1 MQNATTKEQAHTA
14 GPWLYRPDK
23 YDDWGFVRAQPEQGR
38 LLGGVI
44 CQARDPYALDDVT
57 LNAHRRAKT
66 DPWEANARLIAA
78 APDLLEALQLVW
90 DTYGMDPSRRNLL
103 IGIALA
109 GASGIAFTR
118 SEEHT
123 SELQSLMRI
132 SYAVFCLKK
141 KTTNNKHLH
150 IHL

>member
-90 DTYGMDPSRRNLL
+90 DTYGMDPSVDSSIWQTARAA
-103 IGIALA
+103 IAKA
-109 GASGIAFTR
+109 TGGQSCAPHHWPPKP
-118 SEEHT
+118 HT
-123 SELQSLMRI
+123 SN
-132 SYAVFCLKK
+132 
-141 KTTNNKHLH
+141 T
-150 IHL
+150 

>member
-78 APDLLEALQLVW
+78 APDLLEALQTVW
-90 DTYGMDPSRRNLL
+90 DTYGMDTSVDSSNWRSGARRVWKECVSTWRSRV
-103 IGIALA
+103 
-109 GASGIAFTR
+109 SQY
-118 SEEHT
+118 HP
-123 SELQSLMRI
+123 
-132 SYAVFCLKK
+132 KK
-141 KTTNNKHLH
+141 KENL
-150 IHL
+150 

>member
-23 YDDWGFVRAQPEQGR
+23 YNDWGFVRAQPEQGR

-90 DTYGMDPSRRNLL
+90 DTYGMDPSVDSS
-103 IGIALA
+103 I
-109 GASGIAFTR
+109 R

-123 SELQSLMRI
+123 SEIQSLMRK
-132 SYAVFCLKK
+132 SAAG
-141 KTTNNKHLH
+141 
-150 IHL
+150 

>member
-1 MQNATTKEQAHTA
+1 MIRCVYVVFFFKQKTAYEMRISDWSSDVCSSDLNATTKEQAHTA

-90 DTYGMDPSRRNLL
+90 DTYGMDPSVDSS
-103 IGIALA
+103 I
-109 GASGIAFTR
+109 
-118 SEEHT
+118 
-123 SELQSLMRI
+123 
-132 SYAVFCLKK
+132 
-141 KTTNNKHLH
+141 
-150 IHL
+150 

>member
-90 DTYGMDPSRRNLL
+90 DTYGMDPSVD
-103 IGIALA
+103 
-109 GASGIAFTR
+109 SSR
-118 SEEHT
+118 SEERRVGKECVST
-123 SELQSLMRI
+123 CRSRWLACQ
-132 SYAVFCLKK
+132 
-141 KTTNNKHLH
+141 
-150 IHL
+150 